1 MSEITPPAPLSDT
14 LEEFYQDFAETHL
27 ACEHAL
33 IGLEQNSHDL
43 ALVQRLQDT
52 VNELKNR
59 LIYAGMRDLSA
70 LMQGIEDCL
79 GALLRGSLQHDML
92 LNDVLLLA
100 MDRTQVLV
108 EAKVTGRPWGLDPQT
123 VNRVGS
129 LLATL
134 PGSVPAMR
142 DAMLRDAHR
151 SLDPDAYA
159 DEAEAGAAESTHA
172 SLPVVAELTSDPV
185 VTAPPVTARAPVSS
199 ASELNVPDS
208 GPAAATTSVS
218 TALRAVRERT
228 APDRTPAGSARPL
241 VPEEEESLEVILDHF
256 GIAVDDDLRLFIG
269 ICAPIEARSMYWNNC
284 TARILELCLAMN
296 EQAGHPVEPAQL
308 AAAVLLHDIGMA
320 FLPVEILHKRKRLE
334 THELALL
341 QAHPAQ
347 GAALLSTMSRW
358 QVAAEAVAQHHE
370 RMDGRGYPRGL
381 GKDDICIGARIISIA
396 DTFEA
401 RTHERAYSTRVKR
414 PFIRAVLEINSCS
427 GTQFDPAW
435 VAIFNDVARYLEY
448 RN

>member
-1 MSEITPPAPLSDT
+1 MSEITPPAPLNDT

-33 IGLEQNSHDL
+33 IGLEQNSQDL
-43 ALVQRLQDT
+43 DLVQRLQDT

-134 PGSVPAMR
+134 PGSIPAMR
-142 DAMLRDAHR
+142 DAMLKDAHR

-159 DEAEAGAAESTHA
+159 DEAAPAPPAR
-172 SLPVVAELTSDPV
+172 PVALTDDTRLNPAPVAVPEPLTSRV
-185 VTAPPVTARAPVSS
+185 I
-199 ASELNVPDS
+199 
-208 GPAAATTSVS
+208 AAAPAPDTLPTPVQ
-218 TALRAVRERT
+218 AIARRERT
-228 APDRTPAGSARPL
+228 VPERPTTTNAVGSARSL
-241 VPEEEESLEVILDHF
+241 VPDEDEALEAILDHF
-256 GIAVDDDLRLFIG
+256 GIKVDDDLRLFIG

-381 GKDDICIGARIISIA
+381 GRDDICTGARIIAIA

-401 RTHERAYSTRVKR
+401 RTHERAYSMRIKR

-427 GTQFDPAW
+427 GTQFDPEW

>member
-1 MSEITPPAPLSDT
+1 
-14 LEEFYQDFAETHL
+14 
-27 ACEHAL
+27 
-33 IGLEQNSHDL
+33 
-43 ALVQRLQDT
+43 
-52 VNELKNR
+52 
-59 LIYAGMRDLSA
+59 
-70 LMQGIEDCL
+70 MQGIEDCL

-134 PGSVPAMR
+134 PGSIPAMR
-142 DAMLRDAHR
+142 DAMLKDAHR

-159 DEAEAGAAESTHA
+159 DEA
-172 SLPVVAELTSDPV
+172 
-185 VTAPPVTARAPVSS
+185 APAVPPQPLADADTVSS
-199 ASELNVPDS
+199 APL
-208 GPAAATTSVS
+208 PAAIPAAPATSRVAGSPPPATSTLVP
-218 TALRAVRERT
+218 AIARRERT
-228 APDRTPAGSARPL
+228 APERANTNNTVGNARPM
-241 VPEEEESLEVILDHF
+241 VPDEDEALEVILDHF
-256 GIAVDDDLRLFIG
+256 GIKVDDDLRLFIG

-381 GKDDICIGARIISIA
+381 GKEDISIGARIIAIA

-401 RTHERAYSTRVKR
+401 RTHERAYSMRIKR

-427 GTQFDPAW
+427 GTQFDPEW
-435 VAIFNDVARYLEY
+435 VAVFNDVARYLEY

>member
-1 MSEITPPAPLSDT
+1 MSEITPPPLLNET
-14 LEEFYQDFAETHL
+14 LDEFYQDFADTHL

-33 IGLEQNSHDL
+33 IGLEQNPDDPL
-43 ALVQRLQDT
+43 LLQKLQDT
-52 VNELKNR
+52 VNQLKNR

-79 GALLRGSLQHDML
+79 GALLRKSLQHDML

-108 EAKVTGRPWGLDPQT
+108 EAKVKGHPWGLDPQT
-123 VNRVGS
+123 VNRVGT

-134 PGSVPAMR
+134 PGSIPSMR

-151 SLDPDAYA
+151 SLDPDAYSGQT
-159 DEAEAGAAESTHA
+159 EENS
-172 SLPVVAELTSDPV
+172 PVSSIEPP
-185 VTAPPVTARAPVSS
+185 APPVDDDDSPSPITTDTPVSDQQS
-199 ASELNVPDS
+199 SRNNDH
-208 GPAAATTSVS
+208 
-218 TALRAVRERT
+218 RQ
-228 APDRTPAGSARPL
+228 RPL
-241 VPEEEESLEVILDHF
+241 IPDEEESLEAILTHF
-256 GIAVDDDLRLFIG
+256 GIAIDDDLRLFIG

-296 EQAGHPVEPAQL
+296 EQAGKPVDPTQL
-308 AAAVLLHDIGMA
+308 AGAVLLHDIGMA
-320 FLPVEILHKRKRLE
+320 FLPVEILHKRKRLDM
-334 THELALL
+334 HELALL

-381 GKDDICIGARIISIA
+381 GKDEICPGARIIAIA

-401 RTHERAYSTRVKR
+401 RTHERAYSMQIKR

-427 GTQFDPAW
+427 GSQFDPEW
-435 VAIFNDVARYLEY
+435 VAVFNDVARYLEY